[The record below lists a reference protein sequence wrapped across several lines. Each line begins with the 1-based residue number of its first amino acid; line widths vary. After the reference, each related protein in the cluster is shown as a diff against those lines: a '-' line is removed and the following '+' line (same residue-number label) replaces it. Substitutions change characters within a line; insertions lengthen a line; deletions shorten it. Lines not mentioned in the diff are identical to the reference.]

1 MYFFKILQYEPPD
14 EGSHKKSDIHSLLT
28 NGNVEKE
35 HRPKKEKESIQ
46 PSHNKKPPKS
56 HKAATSSKGA
66 SRASSPGGRK
76 SKTKKERPTTIDQ
89 LNSRRRKLYAAILKK
104 EISKGQKARNFNQ
117 KERINNK
124 KRIAVQCM
132 RAVRQKAMMSQRFT
146 KETLSRAKRLTREMQ
161 NHWKKHDRID
171 KQEKRKL
178 EKEVISMHLF

>member
-1 MYFFKILQYEPPD
+1 M
-14 EGSHKKSDIHSLLT
+14 
-28 NGNVEKE
+28 EKE

-66 SRASSPGGRK
+66 SRGTSRGSSPGGRK
-76 SKTKKERPTTIDQ
+76 SKKERPTTIDQ

-178 EKEVISMHLF
+178 EKEVIFMHQMTCS

>member
-1 MYFFKILQYEPPD
+1 MDTLQYDNMRPNVRQPHTIY
-14 EGSHKKSDIHSLLT
+14 GICTLVPLL
-28 NGNVEKE
+28 
-35 HRPKKEKESIQ
+35 
-46 PSHNKKPPKS
+46 
-56 HKAATSSKGA
+56 
-66 SRASSPGGRK
+66 
-76 SKTKKERPTTIDQ
+76 
-89 LNSRRRKLYAAILKK
+89 RRKLYAAILKK

-132 RAVRQKAMMSQRFT
+132 RAVRQKAMMSQRFN

-178 EKEVISMHLF
+178 EKEVIFLFIRKVNLCGKQ

>member
-1 MYFFKILQYEPPD
+1 M
-14 EGSHKKSDIHSLLT
+14 
-28 NGNVEKE
+28 EKE

-46 PSHNKKPPKS
+46 PSHTKKPPKS

-66 SRASSPGGRK
+66 SRGTSRGSSPGGRK
-76 SKTKKERPTTIDQ
+76 SKKERPTTIDQ

-178 EKEVISMHLF
+178 EKEVIFMHLLSELMWKTASW